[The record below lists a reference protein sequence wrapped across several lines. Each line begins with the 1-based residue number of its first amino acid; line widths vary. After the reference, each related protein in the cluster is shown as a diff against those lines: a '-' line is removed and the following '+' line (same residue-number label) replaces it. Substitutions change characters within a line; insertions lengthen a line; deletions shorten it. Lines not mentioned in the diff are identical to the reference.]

1 MYRTIAVIPSGELF
15 PNNKIFSLFPALINV
30 SMVGEPGKIA
40 AFDLADIRKGL
51 PMNEEE
57 PGVYSG
63 YYKVMPGD
71 AVSGGVVTGL
81 LMDERGNK
89 SEWIDPLN
97 LVNIDT
103 VPPEKPLKPVAI
115 GRDQFVILK
124 WPDSQDDDVH
134 AYKVYRSKSPKNGY
148 NEITKTQLNKFND
161 KNLDNETTYYYKIA
175 ALDRAENESSPT
187 DYVSCVPVKPGPTI
201 VSGSI
206 EVDTT
211 WYAGSSPIII
221 SDEILVMNG
230 STLTIEPGTLV
241 KSQGAGIVV
250 RGKLLAQGRED
261 NIIQM
266 VGGRDEK
273 NNFTW
278 NGITFDNTNDA
289 ESRAP
294 LQECRSDRQIQQLFR
309 Q

>member
-1 MYRTIAVIPSGELF
+1 M
-15 PNNKIFSLFPALINV
+15 
-30 SMVGEPGKIA
+30 
-40 AFDLADIRKGL
+40 
-51 PMNEEE
+51 
-57 PGVYSG
+57 
-63 YYKVMPGD
+63 
-71 AVSGGVVTGL
+71 
-81 LMDERGNK
+81 
-89 SEWIDPLN
+89 
-97 LVNIDT
+97 
-103 VPPEKPLKPVAI
+103 
-115 GRDQFVILK
+115 
-124 WPDSQDDDVH
+124 
-134 AYKVYRSKSPKNGY
+134 
-148 NEITKTQLNKFND
+148 NKFND

-201 VSGSI
+201 VSGRI